1 MVAVGG
7 NGRQSLATLSLLT
20 IVGMSTAFSPAM
32 PRLRSTI
39 AERARTRP
47 QVCMQE
53 TQTRSTAA
61 RPSTN
66 PSTPFAELRGF
77 TDNRTPQEIAEQGR
91 QLLQEAVKLSQQTP
105 PNMAIA
111 RTLQASRAVL
121 LTVSQ
126 LVQRYSAQGRAP
138 TTEELLADAPATIR
152 TLFDRLG
159 ATYIKLGQ
167 FVASSP
173 TLFPAEYVEEFQKCL
188 DDTEP
193 VPFSAIQR
201 TIRAELGKDPALVF
215 SFIDPTPLAT
225 ASIAQ
230 VHAAT
235 LLTGEDVV
243 IKVQKPGVGALLKA
257 DLAFVSF
264 SAKFLEF
271 VNPDLSRLSLGDIMG
286 DIRTTMLDELDFE
299 KEARNMAEFR
309 SFLSSSNNR
318 QVTVPDVY
326 PQGSTKK
333 ILTMTRLYGK
343 PLVDLDA
350 IRAYT
355 SSPEDTLILA
365 LNTWMASVVGC
376 SSFHADVHAGNLLVL
391 TDGRIGFID
400 FGIVGKISPKTW
412 QAVEGLAEGFS
423 LQDYDKMASALV
435 RLGATSAEVDEKAF
449 AADIRQV
456 IEKLETLDV
465 DVLVEQ
471 RGESVTAAMRADD
484 EEVTRILLDLAAL
497 GQSYGIKFP
506 RDFGL
511 LVKQALYFD
520 RYTKLLAPGVDP
532 LKDERIRTGMRK
544 MATNDPPVV
553 GAIDVSAK

>member
-1 MVAVGG
+1 M
-7 NGRQSLATLSLLT
+7 QQTET
-20 IVGMSTAFSPAM
+20 
-32 PRLRSTI
+32 
-39 AERARTRP
+39 RAASAQP
-47 QVCMQE
+47 D
-53 TQTRSTAA
+53 SA
-61 RPSTN
+61 
-66 PSTPFAELRGF
+66 PFAEFRGL
-77 TDNRTPQEIAEQGR
+77 TDNRTPQEIAEQA
-91 QLLQEAVKLSQQTP
+91 QTLLQEGLRLAQETP
-105 PNMAIA
+105 PNVSIA

-121 LTVSQ
+121 LTATQ
-126 LVQRYSAQGRAP
+126 LLQRYSAKGRAP
-138 TTEELLADAPATIR
+138 TTEELLEDAPATLR

-173 TLFPAEYVEEFQKCL
+173 TLFPAAYVEEFQKCL

-201 TIRAELGKDPALVF
+201 TIRAELGRDPAAVYEY
-215 SFIDPTPLAT
+215 IDPAPLAT

-230 VHAAT
+230 VHAAK
-235 LLTGEDVV
+235 LKSGEDVV
-243 IKVQKPGVGALLKA
+243 IKVQKPGVGSLLKA

-264 SAKFLEF
+264 AAKFLEF
-271 VNPDLSRLSLGDIMG
+271 VNPDLARLSLADIMG
-286 DIRTTMLDELDFE
+286 DIRSTMLDELDFE

-309 SFLSSSNNR
+309 AFLSTSGNR
-318 QVTVPDVY
+318 RVTVPDVY
-326 PQGSTKK
+326 PAASAKRV
-333 ILTMTRLYGK
+333 LTMQRLYGK

-355 SSPEDTLILA
+355 ASPEETLILA

-412 QAVEGLAEGFS
+412 QAVEGLAEGFA
-423 LQDYDKMASALV
+423 LQDYQRMASALV
-435 RLGATSAEVDEKAF
+435 RLGATSAEVDEAAF
-449 AADIRQV
+449 AADIRDV
-456 IEKLETLDV
+456 IAKLERLDV
-465 DVLVEQ
+465 EVMIEQ
-471 RGESVTAAMRADD
+471 RGDEVSAAMRADD
-484 EEVTRILLDLAAL
+484 EEVTRVLLDLAAL

-520 RYTKLLAPGVDP
+520 RYTKLLAPGIDP
-532 LKDERIRTGMRK
+532 LQDERIRAGMRK
-544 MATNDPPVV
+544 MAASDAPPA
-553 GAIDVSAK
+553 GAIDVDAR